1 MEAGSKESDSG
12 AGSDWLNCSP
22 GLAAGRN
29 RVLDSVAVE
38 VGRME
43 QLVTGLVAGPVEA
56 EGMNHQCSC
65 TGEMSGL
72 GMAGRRSMTDSL
84 ESHRSDTPDKMGQSC
99 AAAGDSVPS
108 RVVLEGAGSLVC
120 YQFDRMK
127 RYCAAAAGIAAVE
140 G

>member
-1 MEAGSKESDSG
+1 MEAGNKESDSV
-12 AGSDWLNCSP
+12 AGFGWLNRSP
-22 GLAAGRN
+22 GLAAGGN
-29 RVLDSVAVE
+29 RVLGYVAVE

-43 QLVTGLVAGPVEA
+43 QLVTGLVAVPVEV

-65 TGEMSGL
+65 TGEMPGSG
-72 GMAGRRSMTDSL
+72 MTDSL

-99 AAAGDSVPS
+99 AAAGDSVPP
-108 RVVLEGAGSLVC
+108 RIVLEGARSLVY

-127 RYCAAAAGIAAVE
+127 RYCAAAAGIAAVD

>member
-1 MEAGSKESDSG
+1 
-12 AGSDWLNCSP
+12 
-22 GLAAGRN
+22 
-29 RVLDSVAVE
+29 VLDSVAVE

-43 QLVTGLVAGPVEA
+43 QLVTGLVAVLVEV

-65 TGEMSGL
+65 TGEMHGL
-72 GMAGRRSMTDSL
+72 GMADRQSMTGSLENRRSY
-84 ESHRSDTPDKMGQSC
+84 TPDTMGQSC

-108 RVVLEGAGSLVC
+108 RIVLAGAGSLVC

-127 RYCAAAAGIAAVE
+127 RYCTAAAVE